1 MNENL
6 IAARTHLESGSY
18 TCVLCRGKEV
28 ITDTRRGIRP
38 LLQLLEQKRTWRG
51 YCAADKVVGKA
62 AAFLY
67 QLMEIDAV
75 YAQIISQPAA
85 QVLNSCGIQLEY
97 HTLVPAI
104 RNRDNT
110 GFCPMETAVWDIHD
124 PSEALITLQNALK

>member
-18 TCVLCRGKEV
+18 TCVLCRGEEV

-85 QVLNSCGIQLEY
+85 QVLKSCGIQLEY

-110 GFCPMETAVWDIHD
+110 GLCPMETAVWDIHD
-124 PSEALITLQNALK
+124 PSEALTTLQTALN